1 MNKFFK
7 LAENKTSVK
16 TEILAGLTT
25 FLSMAY
31 VLFVNPTML
40 HTTGMPLKA
49 VFVATVLAAVVGSL
63 LMGLIANYPI
73 GLAPGMGLNAFFAYT
88 VCAQWGIPWQTALS
102 GVLVSG
108 LVFICLTISGIR
120 EKVINAIPAE
130 LKYAVGAGIGFFIAF
145 LGMKNAGII
154 VSNPS
159 TIVALGNLHSGPVLL
174 AVFGIVITIIYMTL
188 NLKGAIFFGM
198 ATTAIIGMIFGQ
210 IDVPT
215 KIVSAVPSVAP
226 TFGQA
231 IIHLPDI
238 FTAQMLIV
246 ILTFFFIDFFDT
258 AGTLVAVANQAGF
271 VKNNKVPRAG
281 RSLFSDSVATVVGSL
296 FGTSTTTSYVESTA
310 GVAVG
315 GRTGLTAIVVAV
327 CFSLSLFFSPLL
339 GVITSAVTTPALVI
353 VGILMIGNVAHIDW
367 SKFEIAV
374 PAFFVILMMVLTFSI
389 ATGIAI
395 GFIFYPI
402 TMFLKGRYKEVH
414 PIMYVMM
421 LLFIL
426 YFIFVV

>member
-1 MNKFFK
+1 MDKFFK
-7 LAENKTSVK
+7 LRENKTNVR

-40 HTTGMPLKA
+40 HTTGMDLKS
-49 VFVATVLAAVVGSL
+49 VFVATVLASVVGSL

-73 GLAPGMGLNAFFAYT
+73 GLAPGMGLNAFFAFT

-108 LVFICLTISGIR
+108 LVFICLTVSGIR

-145 LGMKNAGII
+145 LGLKNAGII
-154 VSNPS
+154 VANES

-174 AVFGIVITIIYMTL
+174 AVFGIIITVIYMTL

-198 ATTAIIGMIFGQ
+198 ATTAIVGMLVGQ
-210 IDVPT
+210 IEVPHQ
-215 KIVSAVPSVAP
+215 IVSAVPSVAP

-231 IIHLPDI
+231 IIHLGDI
-238 FTAQMLIV
+238 FTPQMLIV

-271 VKNNKVPRAG
+271 VKDNKVPRAG
-281 RSLFSDSVATVVGSL
+281 RSLFSDSVATVVGAI

-315 GRTGLTAIVVAV
+315 GRTGLTAIVVAI

-367 SKFEIAV
+367 SKFEVAV
-374 PAFFVILMMVLTFSI
+374 PAFFVILMMILTFSI

-402 TMFLKGRYKEVH
+402 TMVLKGRYKEVH

-421 LLFIL
+421 ALFIL

>member
-1 MNKFFK
+1 MNRFFK
-7 LAENKTSVK
+7 LRENKTSVR

-40 HTTGMPLKA
+40 ATTGMDLHA
-49 VFVATVLAAVVGSL
+49 VFVATVLAAVVGSVV
-63 LMGLIANYPI
+63 MGLVANYPI

-108 LVFICLTISGIR
+108 LVFICLTLSGIR

-145 LGMKNAGII
+145 LGLKNAGII
-154 VSNPS
+154 VGNKS

-174 AVFGIVITIIYMTL
+174 AVFGIVITVIYMTL
-188 NLKGAIFFGM
+188 NLRGAIFLGM
-198 ATTAIIGMIFGQ
+198 ITTAIIGMIFGL
-210 IDVPT
+210 IAVPHQ
-215 KIVSAVPSVAP
+215 IVSGIPSISP

-231 IIHLPDI
+231 IIHLSDI
-238 FTAQMLIV
+238 FTPQMLIV

-281 RSLFSDSVATVVGSL
+281 RSLFSDSVATVVGSI

-310 GVAVG
+310 GVAAG
-315 GRTGLTAIVVAV
+315 GRTGLTAIVVGI
-327 CFSLSLFFSPLL
+327 CFALSLFFSPLL
-339 GVITSAVTTPALVI
+339 GVVTSAVTTPALVI

-367 SKFEIAV
+367 SKFETAV
-374 PAFFVILMMVLTFSI
+374 PAFFIVLMMVLTFSI

-402 TMFLKGRYKEVH
+402 TMVLKGRYKEVH
-414 PIMYVMM
+414 PLMYIMM

-426 YFIFVV
+426 YFVFVV

>member
-1 MNKFFK
+1 MDKFFK
-7 LAENKTSVK
+7 LRENKTNVR

-40 HTTGMPLKA
+40 HTTGMDLKS
-49 VFVATVLAAVVGSL
+49 VFVATVLASVVGSL

-73 GLAPGMGLNAFFAYT
+73 GLAPGMGLNAFFAFT

-145 LGMKNAGII
+145 LGLKNAGII
-154 VSNPS
+154 VANES
-159 TIVALGNLHSGPVLL
+159 TIVALGNLHSAPVLL
-174 AVFGIVITIIYMTL
+174 AVFGIIITVIYMTL

-198 ATTAIIGMIFGQ
+198 ATTAIVGMLVGQ
-210 IDVPT
+210 IEVPHQ
-215 KIVSAVPSVAP
+215 IVSAVPSVAP

-231 IIHLPDI
+231 IIHLGDI
-238 FTAQMLIV
+238 FTPQMLIV

-271 VKNNKVPRAG
+271 VKDNKVPRAG
-281 RSLFSDSVATVVGSL
+281 RSLFSDSVATVVGAI

-315 GRTGLTAIVVAV
+315 GRTGLTAIVVAI

-367 SKFEIAV
+367 SKFEVAV
-374 PAFFVILMMVLTFSI
+374 PAFFVILMMILTFSI

-402 TMFLKGRYKEVH
+402 TMVLKGRYKEVH

-421 LLFIL
+421 ALFIL

>member
-1 MNKFFK
+1 MD
-7 LAENKTSVK
+7 
-16 TEILAGLTT
+16 
-25 FLSMAY
+25 
-31 VLFVNPTML
+31 
-40 HTTGMPLKA
+40 LKS
-49 VFVATVLAAVVGSL
+49 VFVATVLASVVGSL

-73 GLAPGMGLNAFFAYT
+73 GLAPGMGLNAFFAFT

-145 LGMKNAGII
+145 LGLKNAGII
-154 VSNPS
+154 VGNES
-159 TIVALGNLHSGPVLL
+159 TIVALGNLHSAPVLL
-174 AVFGIVITIIYMTL
+174 AVFGIVITVIYMTI

-198 ATTAIIGMIFGQ
+198 ATTAIVGMLVGQ
-210 IDVPT
+210 IEVPHQ
-215 KIVSAVPSVAP
+215 IVSAVPSVAP

-231 IIHLPDI
+231 IIHLGDI
-238 FTAQMLIV
+238 FTPQMLIV

-271 VKNNKVPRAG
+271 VKDNKVPRAG
-281 RSLFSDSVATVVGSL
+281 RSLFSDSVATVVGAI

-315 GRTGLTAIVVAV
+315 GRTGLTAVVVAI

-367 SKFEIAV
+367 SKFEVAV
-374 PAFFVILMMVLTFSI
+374 PAFFVILMMILTFSI

-402 TMFLKGRYKEVH
+402 TMVLKGRYKEVH

-421 LLFIL
+421 VLFIL

>member
-1 MNKFFK
+1 MDKFFK
-7 LAENKTSVK
+7 LRENKTTVR

-31 VLFVNPTML
+31 VLFVNPSML
-40 HTTGMPLKA
+40 ATTGMELKA
-49 VFVATVLAAVVGSL
+49 VFVATILASVVGSL
-63 LMGLIANYPI
+63 AMGLIANYPI

-88 VCAQWGIPWQTALS
+88 VCAQWGIPWQTALA

-108 LVFICLTISGIR
+108 LVFICLTLSGIR
-120 EKVINAIPAE
+120 EKIVNAIPSE
-130 LKYAVGAGIGFFIAF
+130 LKFAVGAGIGFFIAF
-145 LGMKNAGII
+145 LGLKNAGII
-154 VSNPS
+154 VPNDS
-159 TIVALGNLHSGPVLL
+159 TIVALGDLHSGPVLL
-174 AVFGIVITIIYMTL
+174 AVFGIIITICYMTL
-188 NLKGAIFFGM
+188 GWKGAIFFGM
-198 ATTAIIGMIFGQ
+198 ATTAIAGMIFGL

-215 KIVSAVPSVAP
+215 HVVSSVPSIAP

-231 IIHLPDI
+231 VIHLPDI
-238 FTAQMLIV
+238 FTPQMLIV

-258 AGTLVAVANQAGF
+258 AGTLVAVATQAGF
-271 VKNNKVPRAG
+271 VKDNKIPRAG
-281 RSLFSDSVATVVGSL
+281 RSLFSDSIATVFGAI

-315 GRTGLTAIVVAV
+315 GRTGLTAVVIAI

-367 SKFEIAV
+367 TKFEVAV
-374 PAFFVILMMVLTFSI
+374 PAFFVVLMMVLTFSI

-402 TMFLKGRYKEVH
+402 TMALKGRYKEVH

-421 LLFIL
+421 VLFIL

>member
-1 MNKFFK
+1 MDKFFK
-7 LAENKTSVK
+7 LRENKTNVR

-40 HTTGMPLKA
+40 HTTGMDLKS
-49 VFVATVLAAVVGSL
+49 VFVATVLASVVGSL

-73 GLAPGMGLNAFFAYT
+73 GLAPGMGLNAFFAFT

-108 LVFICLTISGIR
+108 LVFICLTVSGIR

-145 LGMKNAGII
+145 LGLKNAGII
-154 VSNPS
+154 VANES

-174 AVFGIVITIIYMTL
+174 AVFGIIITVIYMTL

-198 ATTAIIGMIFGQ
+198 ATTAIVGMLVGQ
-210 IDVPT
+210 IEVPHQ
-215 KIVSAVPSVAP
+215 IVSAVPSVAP

-231 IIHLPDI
+231 IIHLGDI
-238 FTAQMLIV
+238 FTPQMLIV

-258 AGTLVAVANQAGF
+258 AGTLVAVATQAGF
-271 VKNNKVPRAG
+271 VKDNKVPRAG
-281 RSLFSDSVATVVGSL
+281 RSLFSDSVATVVGAI

-315 GRTGLTAIVVAV
+315 GRTGLTAIVVAI

-367 SKFEIAV
+367 SKFEVAV
-374 PAFFVILMMVLTFSI
+374 PAFFVILMMILTFSI

-402 TMFLKGRYKEVH
+402 TMVLKGRYKEVH

-421 LLFIL
+421 ALFIL

>member
-1 MNKFFK
+1 MDKFFK
-7 LAENKTSVK
+7 LRENKTNVR

-40 HTTGMPLKA
+40 HTTGMDLKS
-49 VFVATVLAAVVGSL
+49 VFVATVLASVVGSL

-73 GLAPGMGLNAFFAYT
+73 GLAPGMGLNAFFAFT

-145 LGMKNAGII
+145 LGLKNAGII
-154 VSNPS
+154 VANES
-159 TIVALGNLHSGPVLL
+159 TIVALGNLHSAPVLL
-174 AVFGIVITIIYMTL
+174 AVFGIVITVIYMTI

-198 ATTAIIGMIFGQ
+198 ATTAIVGMLIGQ
-210 IDVPT
+210 IEVPHQ
-215 KIVSAVPSVAP
+215 IVSAVPSVAP

-231 IIHLPDI
+231 IIHLGDI
-238 FTAQMLIV
+238 FTPQMLIV

-271 VKNNKVPRAG
+271 VKDNKVPRAG
-281 RSLFSDSVATVVGSL
+281 RSLFSDSAATVVGAI

-315 GRTGLTAIVVAV
+315 GRTGLTAVVVAI

-367 SKFEIAV
+367 SKFEVAV
-374 PAFFVILMMVLTFSI
+374 PAFFVILMMILTFSI

-402 TMFLKGRYKEVH
+402 TMVLKGRYKEVH

-421 LLFIL
+421 ALFIL